1 MGEKIPSQIRR
12 IDLDYATF
20 ENTNEYVEEP
30 TFVNFFF
37 GNNGSGKSTIAKA
50 IKSGAG
56 VTYAPGKSPADYLVY
71 LYDEDY
77 INDNFHSYHGMP
89 GVYTLNSENVEAQK
103 QIDAQHVKLSDARK
117 ARDTA
122 TEEKTKRE
130 NARASLQKRFQ
141 QECWDSAK
149 ALRTEFDKTQDGKRR
164 TKQFSE
170 AVLAAKPLQ
179 EEPTESDI
187 KDLRQLYQSAYSSN
201 ARQYPLFAK
210 VEDTGILD
218 AVEDLDLLSLAIVN
232 ISDTPYAEFIK
243 EIDATQ
249 WVREGYASYA
259 GKAKGKCPFCR
270 QKLPDNFEKTLSDSF
285 DEKYEESLKKLRELL
300 AEYKRAANELFIPIQ
315 KPPADLYPS
324 INPKSY
330 TEKVDSVRTKI
341 NLNIELINKK
351 IADPATPVEYESV
364 APLLDEL
371 MDIIKAHNKVIQANN
386 DIVAAGP
393 RKKQECVN
401 QVFSLIRYQL
411 NSIIKAYQKSD
422 ADIQK
427 EIADK
432 TAAIKK
438 HSADM
443 ISIQAEIRRLSAT
456 TVETESAKDHIN
468 HMLRDSGMQG
478 FHLEPHETT
487 PNVYKVVR
495 DDGTIANNLSEGE
508 KNFIAFLYFLQK
520 VFGNEGTTED
530 TREKIVVIDD
540 PVSSMD
546 SSTLF
551 IVGEQI
557 RKMVEVCRN
566 NADNRDAVMKGNF
579 IKQIFILTHNAYF
592 HREVTYPHA
601 DRYEFVSFYLIR
613 KIDNHSTV
621 RLCDKQN
628 PDEPTARINVNPVK
642 NSYAALWEEYKEVS
656 SAVPLM
662 NAIRRI
668 LEYYFIQLC
677 GYEGS
682 NLRKTILEDNKDA
695 FTHDEFG
702 NEDNTRYDMASTML
716 SYIDA
721 TSYGVNDGLHYVDDG
736 MDVEMYRETFR
747 MIFDHMHQEQHY
759 NMMMGIKKGGK

>member
-508 KNFIAFLYFLQK
+508 KNFIAFLYFYYQ
-520 VFGNEGTTED
+520 VQGNATPDGD
-530 TREKIVVIDD
+530 PREKIVVIDD

-546 SSTLF
+546 SNSLF
-551 IVGEQI
+551 IVSTLVRNMI
-557 RKMVEVCRN
+557 EVCRN
-566 NADNRDAVMKGNF
+566 NADNREPVAEGNY
-579 IKQIFILTHNAYF
+579 IKQLFILTHNAFF
-592 HREVTYPHA
+592 HREVTYNYVKK
-601 DRYEFVSFYLIR
+601 YEYVSFYLIR
-613 KIDNHSTV
+613 KRNNCSSVKLFREADPK
-621 RLCDKQN
+621 C
-628 PDEPTARINVNPVK
+628 PTQMRNVNPVK
-642 NSYAALWEEYKEVS
+642 SSYAALWEEYHECQK
-656 SAVPLM
+656 PITLM
-662 NAIRRI
+662 NVTRKI
-668 LEYYFIQLC
+668 LEYYFLQLC
-677 GYEGS
+677 GYDGAE
-682 NLRKTILEDNKDA
+682 LRKAILVDGRPS
-695 FTHDEFG
+695 FVDEFG
-702 NEDNTRYDMASTML
+702 NEDKDQFDLAQSML
-716 SYIDA
+716 AYI
-721 TSYGVNDGLHYVDDG
+721 SPERIGFNDGLHYVEESADP
-736 MDVEMYRETFR
+736 DVCKT
-747 MIFDHMHQEQHY
+747 IFKKIFEIMNQGQHY
-759 NMMMGIKKGGK
+759 KMMYAVYD

>member
-285 DEKYEESLKKLRELL
+285 DEKYEISDDGSDSFQIASEEAMDDYSAKMAYIEELLGTGALTASELAETVKMQQMELTQLKKENTLL
-300 AEYKRAANELFIPIQ
+300 KSKLLKAAQ
-315 KPPADLYPS
+315 
-324 INPKSY
+324 
-330 TEKVDSVRTKI
+330 
-341 NLNIELINKK
+341 
-351 IADPATPVEYESV
+351 
-364 APLLDEL
+364 
-371 MDIIKAHNKVIQANN
+371 
-386 DIVAAGP
+386 
-393 RKKQECVN
+393 
-401 QVFSLIRYQL
+401 
-411 NSIIKAYQKSD
+411 
-422 ADIQK
+422 
-427 EIADK
+427 
-432 TAAIKK
+432 
-438 HSADM
+438 
-443 ISIQAEIRRLSAT
+443 
-456 TVETESAKDHIN
+456 
-468 HMLRDSGMQG
+468 QG
-478 FHLEPHETT
+478 F
-487 PNVYKVVR
+487 KV
-495 DDGTIANNLSEGE
+495 
-508 KNFIAFLYFLQK
+508 
-520 VFGNEGTTED
+520 
-530 TREKIVVIDD
+530 
-540 PVSSMD
+540 
-546 SSTLF
+546 
-551 IVGEQI
+551 
-557 RKMVEVCRN
+557 
-566 NADNRDAVMKGNF
+566 
-579 IKQIFILTHNAYF
+579 
-592 HREVTYPHA
+592 
-601 DRYEFVSFYLIR
+601 
-613 KIDNHSTV
+613 
-621 RLCDKQN
+621 
-628 PDEPTARINVNPVK
+628 
-642 NSYAALWEEYKEVS
+642 
-656 SAVPLM
+656 
-662 NAIRRI
+662 
-668 LEYYFIQLC
+668 
-677 GYEGS
+677 
-682 NLRKTILEDNKDA
+682 
-695 FTHDEFG
+695 
-702 NEDNTRYDMASTML
+702 
-716 SYIDA
+716 
-721 TSYGVNDGLHYVDDG
+721 
-736 MDVEMYRETFR
+736 
-747 MIFDHMHQEQHY
+747 
-759 NMMMGIKKGGK
+759 